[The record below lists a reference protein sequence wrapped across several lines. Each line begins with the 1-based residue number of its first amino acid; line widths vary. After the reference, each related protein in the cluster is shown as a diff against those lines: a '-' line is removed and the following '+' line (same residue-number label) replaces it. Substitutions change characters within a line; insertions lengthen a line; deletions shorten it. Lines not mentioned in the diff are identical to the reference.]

1 MTPVVQVRVGRRE
14 VPVKRPDKTMFGEG
28 GATKLDLARYFA
40 RVAPLMVPQVR
51 GRPVALERL
60 PDGIDGERFY
70 VKHPHAPDWVRQ
82 VATSGGRMILC
93 QDAGVLVWCADQAAL
108 TQHVWLSR
116 EPDLGRPDRMILDL
130 DPPGGGDAAAAFDA
144 CRTAAFE
151 VREVLESLG
160 LAAYV
165 MTTGSRGLHVHSPL
179 RPELEDQE
187 VRDLAKAVAERIAA
201 GRPDDLTTEFRK
213 DARRGRLFV
222 DYLRNG
228 REQLAVAPYA
238 VRARPGAPV
247 ATPVTWAELD
257 RLETAADFTI
267 ADERSE
273 CPFQGM
279 GRHAR
284 SPKKAVRAL
293 G

>member
-1 MTPVVQVRVGRRE
+1 MTPATQVRAGRR
-14 VPVKRPDKTMFGEG
+14 VVRVKRPDKSLFGEG
-28 GATKLDLARYFA
+28 GATKFDLARYYT
-40 RVAPLMVPQVR
+40 RVAPLMLPQVR

-70 VKHPHAPDWVRQ
+70 VKHPPAPDWVRH
-82 VATSGGRMILC
+82 VRTSGGRMIMC
-93 QDAGVLVWCADQAAL
+93 QDTAALVWCADQAAL

-116 EPDLGRPDRMILDL
+116 EPRLGRPDRMVLDL
-130 DPPGGGDAAAAFDA
+130 DPPGGGAEAFDA
-144 CRTAAFE
+144 CRAAAHE
-151 VREVLESLG
+151 AREVLEGLG

-187 VRDLAKAVAERIAA
+187 VRDMARAIAERVAA
-201 GRPDDLTTEFRK
+201 GRPDDLTTEVRK

-247 ATPVTWAELD
+247 ATPVTWVELD
-257 RLETAADFTI
+257 RLESAGDFTI
-267 ADERSE
+267 DHERTD
-273 CPFQGM
+273 CPFRGM
-279 GRHAR
+279 GTHAR
-284 SPKKAVRAL
+284 SPRKALRRL

>member
-1 MTPVVQVRVGRRE
+1 MTPATQVRAGRRV
-14 VPVKRPDKTMFGEG
+14 VPVKRPDKPLFGEG
-28 GATKLDLARYFA
+28 GATKLDLARYYT

-70 VKHPHAPDWVRQ
+70 VKHPSAPDWVRQ
-82 VATSGGRMILC
+82 VETSGGHMIMC
-93 QDAGVLVWCADQAAL
+93 QDAAALVWCADQAAL

-116 EPDLGRPDRMILDL
+116 EPHLGRPDRMILDL
-130 DPPGGGDAAAAFDA
+130 DPPGGGDPAQAFDA
-144 CRTAAFE
+144 CRTAAYE
-151 VREVLESLG
+151 AREVLEGLG

-187 VRDLAKAVAERIAA
+187 IRDMAEAIAERIAA
-201 GRPDDLTTEFRK
+201 GRPGDLTTEFRK
-213 DARRGRLFV
+213 AARRGRLFV

-238 VRARPGAPV
+238 VRARPGASV

-267 ADERSE
+267 DHERTD
-273 CPFQGM
+273 CPFSAM

-284 SPKKAVRAL
+284 SPKKALRAL

>member
-1 MTPVVQVRVGRRE
+1 MTAAAQVRAGRR
-14 VPVKRPDKTMFGEG
+14 VVRVKRPDKSLFGEG
-28 GATKLDLARYFA
+28 GATKLDLARYYT
-40 RVAPLMVPQVR
+40 RVAPLMLPQMR

-70 VKHPHAPDWVRQ
+70 VKHPSAPDWVRQ
-82 VATSGGRMILC
+82 VRTSGGRMIMC
-93 QDAGVLVWCADQAAL
+93 QDTAALVWCADQAAL

-116 EPDLGRPDRMILDL
+116 EPNLGRPDRMVLDL
-130 DPPGGGDAAAAFDA
+130 DPPGGGAEAFDA
-144 CRTAAFE
+144 CRTAAYE
-151 VREVLESLG
+151 VREVLEGLG

-187 VRDLAKAVAERIAA
+187 VRDMARAIAERVAA
-201 GRPDDLTTEFRK
+201 GRPEALTTEVRK

-222 DYLRNG
+222 DFLRNG

-247 ATPVTWAELD
+247 ATPVTWAELE
-257 RLETAADFTI
+257 RLESARDFTI
-267 ADERSE
+267 DSERTD
-273 CPFQGM
+273 CPFRRM
-279 GRHAR
+279 ATHAR
-284 SPKKAVRAL
+284 SPRKALRRL